1 MALRLVVAAS
11 EYPLALSDAKAH
23 LRVTDSTEDTLI
35 TALIIAA
42 TEWAEGYTNLRFC
55 TQTWEKT
62 SNGFPP
68 VGRLDLKQPLVN
80 LAGLGFAQNGTS
92 VLDALPLGRIEL
104 LAPLQSLV
112 SVNYLDTTGNN
123 QLLSGSAYQADLY
136 TQPGFICPAW
146 GLDWPV
152 ARLAL
157 NSVRVQFVVGF
168 GAAAAVPLSIKQAL
182 LLLIGH
188 LYLNREATSGFAISE
203 IPYGVEA
210 LLARH
215 RVITIP

>member
-1 MALRLVVAAS
+1 MALRLVTAPTDF
-11 EYPLALSDAKAH
+11 PLALADAKAH
-23 LRVTDSTEDTLI
+23 LRVTDNTEDTLI
-35 TALIIAA
+35 QALIYAA
-42 TEWAEGYTNLRFC
+42 IEWAENYTNLRFC
-55 TQTWEKT
+55 TQTWEKAL
-62 SNGFPP
+62 NGFAPM
-68 VGRLDLKQPLVN
+68 GRLDLKQPLVN
-80 LAGLGFAQNGTS
+80 LAGLGFAQNGTG

-104 LAPLQSLV
+104 LGPLQSVV
-112 SVNYLDTTGNN
+112 SVNYLDTSGNN
-123 QLLSGSAYQADLY
+123 QLLAGSAYQVDLY

-146 GLDWPV
+146 GVDWPV

-168 GAAAAVPLSIKQAL
+168 GAAATVPASIKQAL

-188 LYLNREATSGFAISE
+188 LYLNREASSGFAISE